1 MKKMSKY
8 TTRCFLSLMLGLAIV
23 PSKEFVRAELETAGN
38 EDSVQL
44 ETPRK
49 VGVRKCCKENE
60 ILVEVDVGRR
70 ICRLRSDYLAGM
82 GFIFTVLEYLCYNV
96 FQF

>member
-8 TTRCFLSLMLGLAIV
+8 TTRCFLSLMLGLAIL
-23 PSKEFVRAELETAGN
+23 PSKDFVRAELGTTGNKETA
-38 EDSVQL
+38 QL
-44 ETPRK
+44 ETPKK
-49 VGVRKCCKENE
+49 VVVRKCCKENE

-70 ICRLRSDYLAGM
+70 VCRLRSNYLAGM
-82 GFIFTVLEYLCYNV
+82 VFIIVLEYLCYNV